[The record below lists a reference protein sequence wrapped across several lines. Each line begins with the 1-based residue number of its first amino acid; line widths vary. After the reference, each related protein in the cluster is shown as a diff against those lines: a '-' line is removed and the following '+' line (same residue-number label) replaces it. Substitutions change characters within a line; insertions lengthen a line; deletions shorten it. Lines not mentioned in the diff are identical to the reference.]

1 MKHVIA
7 FDVSMGKSTMV
18 IYDRYQRCQYEGELE
33 HTVSGF
39 KSLKEQI
46 DSLRKQDGK
55 TPDIVFEATGVYSRG
70 LENFLQEHRY
80 PYSRLN
86 PLEAKIQTA
95 SMRRQ
100 KTDIGDAHELAKS
113 HFRSVRDETYVQ
125 DEYFEQM
132 RALGR
137 YYEDLEKEIRHH
149 YNRLHAF
156 LQLSFPLL
164 EKAFSKSS
172 SLFLNIVQLYPHP
185 ACLHNLSLADLR
197 NHIRQATRKNLS
209 DQKAEEKATLL
220 IEAAENSYPA
230 IRPGD
235 VRCQHLKQYAKR
247 ILELVEQK
255 KDIVKQMVE
264 LSKERVDFQVLMSFP
279 GIGETT
285 AVRIIGEIGDIRR
298 FKNHKQ
304 INAFAGIDI
313 QRHQSGKLQYQ
324 DRINKRGN
332 RRLRKILYFMVMS
345 MISLR
350 AKTKNR
356 IVDYYDQ
363 LKKQPQSKPHKVA
376 VIACVNKFL
385 KVAFHLIQHGIL
397 YDYGSAKA
405 SS

>member
-18 IYDRYQRCQYEGELE
+18 VYDHYQRCQYEGELE
-33 HTVSGF
+33 HTYLGF
-39 KSLKEQI
+39 QSLLGRIESLK
-46 DSLRKQDGK
+46 KQDGQ

-70 LENFLQEHRY
+70 LESFLQEHRY

-100 KTDIGDAHELAKS
+100 KTDLSDAHELAKS
-113 HFRSVRDETYVQ
+113 HFKAIRHETYVQ

-164 EKAFSKSS
+164 EKVFSRNSVF
-172 SLFLNIVQLYPHP
+172 FLNIVQLYPHP
-185 ACLHNLSLADLR
+185 AYLNSLSREDLHNQ
-197 NHIRQATRKNLS
+197 IKQATRKNIS
-209 DQKAEEKATLL
+209 KQKAEEKASLL
-220 IEAAENSYPA
+220 ITAAENSYSSIKPE
-230 IRPGD
+230 D
-235 VRCQHLKQYAKR
+235 VRCQHLNHYAKR
-247 ILELVEQK
+247 ILELVDQK
-255 KDIVKQMVE
+255 KDIVRQMVE
-264 LSKERVDFQVLMSFP
+264 LSKERVDFQVLVSFP

-285 AVRIIGEIGDIRR
+285 AVRIISELGDIRR

-304 INAFAGIDI
+304 INAYAGIDI
-313 QRHQSGKLQYQ
+313 QRYQSGKLQYQ

-332 RRLRKILYFMVMS
+332 RRLRKILYYMVMS
-345 MISLR
+345 MISWR
-350 AKTKNR
+350 AKTKNT

-363 LKKQPQSKPHKVA
+363 LKRQPQSKPHKVA

-385 KVAFHLIQHGIL
+385 KVAFHLIQHAVL
-397 YDYGSAKA
+397 YHYESAKA
-405 SS
+405 S

>member
-7 FDVSMGKSTMV
+7 FDISMGKSTMV
-18 IYDRYQRCQYEGELE
+18 VYDHYQRCQYEGEVA
-33 HTVSGF
+33 HTQSGF
-39 KSLKEQI
+39 RFLKELIDSLKE
-46 DSLRKQDGK
+46 QDGK
-55 TPDIVFEATGVYSRG
+55 TPDIVFEATGVYSQG
-70 LENFLQEHRY
+70 LESFLQKQKY

-100 KTDIGDAHELAKS
+100 KTDISDAHELAKS
-113 HFRSVRDETYVQ
+113 HFKAERYETYVQ

-137 YYEDLEKEIRHH
+137 YYEDIEKEIRHH

-164 EKAFSKSS
+164 EKVFSKNSV
-172 SLFLNIVQLYPHP
+172 LFLNIVQLYPHP
-185 ACLHNLSLADLR
+185 AYLHSLSKKDLR
-197 NHIRQATRKNLS
+197 YQIRQATRKNLS
-209 DQKAEEKATLL
+209 EQKAEEKAKLL
-220 IEAAENSYPA
+220 ISAAENSYSA

-255 KDIVKQMVE
+255 KEIVRQMVD
-264 LSKERVDFQVLMSFP
+264 LSKERVDFQVLVSFP

-285 AVRIIGEIGDIRR
+285 AVRIIGELGDIRR

-304 INAFAGIDI
+304 INAYAGIDI
-313 QRHQSGKLQYQ
+313 QRYQSGKLQYQ

-350 AKTKNR
+350 AKTKNT

-363 LKKQPQSKPHKVA
+363 LKKQPQGKPHKVA

-385 KVAFHLIQHGIL
+385 KVAFHLIQHAIL
-397 YDYGSAKA
+397 YHYESAKA
-405 SS
+405 S